1 LRIGAEIG
9 AVAIAV
15 LFAGAVPAAAQA
27 PNIPGGTIL
36 QRAQQTVPDKVRFAQ
51 QIGAQARVS
60 RDGRLFAMTWSPV
73 PAPRGWIVVLHD
85 RNGWAPDGV
94 QQWHPTLIRKSQGI
108 VAMQWWYGTGEG
120 AAHEAPADIVY
131 RELDPVLRAMNMRP
145 GSLLLFGTG
154 RGAEYVYALAA
165 YDRHL
170 GGKYFSLNVANSGAM
185 AADLLANR
193 RVAEG
198 QFGLGPFDDTRWIFV
213 CGTRDADQER
223 AGCPALR
230 GASDAVR
237 RFGGRNEMT
246 IQIERGTRAS
256 FLAERQHVDTVLDRY
271 VDVSD
276 APGMAAL
283 RSLPFSMICYH
294 FVIYFCSQL
303 QHAFARADEQSTSE
317 AAGVANE
324 NNRFSH

>member
-1 LRIGAEIG
+1 LRNGTKIGIWLA
-9 AVAIAV
+9 ACLMAS
-15 LFAGAVPAAAQA
+15 AVPAAAQA
-27 PNIPGGTIL
+27 PNIPGGTIV
-36 QRAQQTVPDKVRFAQ
+36 QRAQQVVPDKVRFAQ

-60 RDGRLFAMTWSPV
+60 RDGRLFALTWSPV

-85 RNGWAPDGV
+85 RNGWAPDEV
-94 QQWHPTLIRKSQGI
+94 QQWHPTLVRKGLGI

-131 RELDPVLRAMNMRP
+131 RELEPVLRAMGMRP
-145 GSLLLFGTG
+145 GSLLLYGTG

-165 YDRHL
+165 YDRHS
-170 GGKYFSLNVANSGAM
+170 GGKFFALNVANSGAM
-185 AADLLANR
+185 AADLPANR

-198 QFGLGPFDDTRWIFV
+198 QFGLGPFDDTRWIFI

-256 FLAERQHVDTVLDRY
+256 FMTERNHVDTVLDRY
-271 VDVSD
+271 VQL
-276 APGMAAL
+276 L
-283 RSLPFSMICYH
+283 R
-294 FVIYFCSQL
+294 
-303 QHAFARADEQSTSE
+303 
-317 AAGVANE
+317 
-324 NNRFSH
+324 